1 MYTLFHQPHGL
12 KCGNGTE
19 VLRLKRTL
27 YGLRHLPKYFFKHCT
42 KCLVK
47 QGLSPS
53 NNDPCLFMSSSLIV
67 IIYADNILIYGR
79 SDDKINDFILQR
91 VKTEDI
97 ALIKDGTC

>member
-1 MYTLFHQPHGL
+1 
-12 KCGNGTE
+12 
-19 VLRLKRTL
+19 
-27 YGLRHLPKYFFKHCT
+27 
-42 KCLVK
+42 
-47 QGLSPS
+47 
-53 NNDPCLFMSSSLIV
+53 MSSSLIV